1 MLWLNQIQPNNMK
14 YFLTTLGVVLGLSTT
29 SLYSDSLSNSL
40 NSMLKQK
47 DSSGMVN
54 LNSININ
61 GKPKRQRP
69 IKRVFEGRPGE
80 TIIGHYN
87 DNKNVYKKEA
97 DKYVQKVTKGK
108 VTDIDML
115 TKKQRLL
122 ILTDLQKIYASKH
135 FKSRSP
141 ETIIATVNGANIYK
155 KEANAYLIKVTHGK
169 VKDFDRLDKTQRF
182 AVVTDLARPMVIEN
196 AIYSELT
203 EEEKEGIL
211 KQLWLEKVGS
221 TIKVLPEEML
231 ALYENKKTQML
242 VENPQAKVPS
252 YLSLGNILKNEILE
266 QKIIKKVTKDINIT
280 INYDANA
287 SL

>member
-1 MLWLNQIQPNNMK
+1 MK
-14 YFLTTLGVVLGLSTT
+14 YFLTTLGVVLGLGIT
-29 SLYSDSLSNSL
+29 SLQSDSLSNSL

-54 LNSININ
+54 LNSINLN
-61 GKPKRQRP
+61 GKPKRQRRV
-69 IKRVFEGRPGE
+69 KRVFKGRPGK

-97 DKYVQKVTKGK
+97 DKYIKKVTKGK
-108 VTDIDML
+108 ISDIDML

-122 ILTDLQKIYASKH
+122 ILADLQKIYAMKH
-135 FKSRSP
+135 FKSRPP
-141 ETIIATVNGANIYK
+141 ETIIATVDGANIYK
-155 KEANAYLIKVTHGK
+155 KEANAYLTKVTQGK

-182 AVVTDLARPMVIEN
+182 AVINDLARPMVIKV
-196 AIYSELT
+196 AIYTELT
-203 EEEKEGIL
+203 EEEKEGIF

-231 ALYENKKTQML
+231 ALYENKKTKILAQ
-242 VENPQAKVPS
+242 NPQAKVPA
-252 YLSLGNILKNEILE
+252 YISLGNVLKNEILE

-280 INYDANA
+280 INYDANT